1 MKTIL
6 VVVAFATFT
15 VLPSFASSQATEGP
29 SYSRAYPEQKKAL
42 NKSLGGG
49 LPSLQRIRVELQSA
63 CVECGPNEAM
73 AVQYRTRLLS
83 RLPWRQWRLS
93 QELRSRREWPSIN
106 SRRCDHASHRRD
118 AAV

>member
-93 QELRSRREWPSIN
+93 QELSSRREWLSIN